1 MLVYRYDVGTMGEV
15 ERLDNG
21 FLRCPGQLSKVGVFP
36 YLQPDGSIRKELRLP
51 DEVFRADSMATF
63 EDAPLTN
70 GHPPPGQ
77 RRLTAKN
84 ARKFSVGHVR
94 DIRQDGGTMVAKI
107 MITDAK
113 AIADAESGK
122 RQLSNGYR
130 CDLELTSGSTQG
142 IDGIPDGLRYDAIQ
156 RNIQGNH
163 VAIVSKGRAG
173 ESSALRLDHDDAIQV
188 DDDYRPRNNKPGAR
202 TMETMIVKIDGVD
215 FEVDKPAGQAILK
228 LQARADELDDQIKEQ
243 STEIATEKARADTA
257 EEARDTAVKERDD
270 AASPEAIT
278 TATNARVEL
287 ITQATKVLGD
297 KDAKGNAW
305 KFDDLSDNEIRRAVV
320 EKTSET
326 AAEKIDALEGDV
338 QVAYISARFDAA
350 IDSVNT
356 EPETPK
362 GNRGLD
368 RFRAQGATAGAEHAD
383 AVDKARTHAAAVNR
397 NRGLRP
403 LGTPLP
409 SRASQVKVE

>member
-36 YLQPDGSIRKELRLP
+36 YLQLDGSIRKELRLP

-70 GHPPPGQ
+70 GHPPQGQ

-84 ARKFSVGHVR
+84 TRKFSVGHVR

-107 MITDAK
+107 MITDAR
-113 AIADAESGK
+113 AIAEAEAGK

-130 CDLELTSGSTQG
+130 CDLELATGVTSGVE
-142 IDGIPDGLRYDAIQ
+142 GIPDGLKYDAIQ

-163 VAIVSKGRAG
+163 VAIVAKGRAG

-188 DDDYRPRNNKPGAR
+188 DDDYRPRNKQPGAR
-202 TMETMIVKIDGVD
+202 PMETMIVKIDGVD

-228 LQARADELDDQIKEQ
+228 LQARADELDDQIKNQ

-257 EEARDTAVKERDD
+257 EEARDKAIKERTD

-278 TATNARVEL
+278 KATNARVAL
-287 ITQATKVLGD
+287 ITAATKVLGE
-297 KDAKGNAW
+297 KDANGSAW
-305 KFDDLSDNEIRRAVV
+305 KFDDLSDHEIRRAVV
-320 EKTSET
+320 EKRSET
-326 AAEKIDALEGDV
+326 AAEKIDAFEGDA
-338 QVAYISARFDAA
+338 QVAYVSARFDDA
-350 IDSVNT
+350 IDTVDT

-362 GNRGLD
+362 GNHGLD
-368 RFRAQGATAGAEHAD
+368 RFRLQAAAAGGDRVD
-383 AVDKARTHAAAVNR
+383 AVDKSRNHAAEVNR

-409 SRASQVKVE
+409 TRASQVKAE

>member
-21 FLRCPGQLSKVGVFP
+21 FLRCPGQLSRVGVFP

-51 DEVFRADSMATF
+51 DEVFRADSLATF

-70 GHPPPGQ
+70 NHPPLGQ
-77 RRLTAKN
+77 RILTAKT
-84 ARKFSVGHVR
+84 AGRYSVGHVR
-94 DIRQDGGTMVAKI
+94 DVRQDSGAIVAKI

-113 AIADAESGK
+113 AIAAAEAGK
-122 RQLSNGYR
+122 RQLSCGYR
-130 CDLELTSGSTQG
+130 CDLELIEGTTSG

-156 RNIQGNH
+156 RNIKGNH
-163 VAIVSKGRAG
+163 VAIVNKGRAG
-173 ESSALRLDHDDAIQV
+173 DSSMLRLDHDDAVQV
-188 DDDYRPRNNKPGAR
+188 PDDYRPKNKQPGAR
-202 TMETMIVKIDGVD
+202 PMETMIVKIDGVD
-215 FEVDKPAGQAILK
+215 FEVEKPTGQAILK
-228 LQARADELDDQIKEQ
+228 LQARADELDDQIKKQ

-257 EEARDTAVKERDD
+257 EEARDTAIKERTD

-278 TATNARVEL
+278 AATNARVAL
-287 ITQATKVLGD
+287 ITAATKVLGE

-305 KFDDLSDNEIRRAVV
+305 KFDDLTDHDIRRAVV

-326 AAEKIDALEGDV
+326 AAEKIDALEGDA
-338 QVAYISARFDAA
+338 QTAYVSARFDAA
-350 IDSVNT
+350 IESVKA
-356 EPETPK
+356 EPDAPK
-362 GNRGLD
+362 GNHGLD
-368 RFRAQGATAGAEHAD
+368 RFRVQASLAGVDRAD
-383 AVDKARTHAAAVNR
+383 AVDKARTHAAEVNR

-409 SRASQVKVE
+409 SRASQVKAE

>member
-1 MLVYRYDVGTMGEV
+1 MGEV

-21 FLRCPGQLSKVGVFP
+21 FLRCPGQLSRVGVFP

-94 DIRQDGGTMVAKI
+94 DIRQDGGTVVAKI

-113 AIADAESGK
+113 AIADAEAGK

-130 CDLELTSGSTQG
+130 CDLELTRGVTSGIEG
-142 IDGIPDGLRYDAIQ
+142 VPDGLRYDAIQ

-163 VAIVSKGRAG
+163 VALVSKGRAG
-173 ESSALRLDHDDAIQV
+173 ESSSLRLDHDDAIQV
-188 DDDYRPRNNKPGAR
+188 DDDYRPRNKQPGAR
-202 TMETMIVKIDGVD
+202 PMETMIVKIDGVD
-215 FEVDKPAGQAILK
+215 FEVEKPTGQAILK
-228 LQARADELDDQIKEQ
+228 LQARADELDDQIKKQ

-257 EEARDTAVKERDD
+257 EEARDTAVKERTD

-278 TATNARVEL
+278 AATNARVAL
-287 ITQATKVLGD
+287 ITAATKVLGE

-305 KFDDLSDNEIRRAVV
+305 KFDDLTDHDIRRAVV
-320 EKTSET
+320 EKASPT
-326 AAEKIDALEGDV
+326 ATEKIDELEGDA
-338 QVAYISARFDAA
+338 QAAYVSARFDAA
-350 IDSVNT
+350 IESVKA
-356 EPETPK
+356 EPDAPK
-362 GNRGLD
+362 GNHGLD
-368 RFRAQGATAGAEHAD
+368 RFRVQASLAGADRAD
-383 AVDKARTHAAAVNR
+383 AVDKARTHAAEVNR

-409 SRASQVKVE
+409 SRASQVKAE